1 MSNLKIIL
9 VGATGQMGK
18 TMIKLVDTLDDV
30 EIIYGVADADVQGL
44 NFPVAEELPKGK
56 MADVVIDFSAPKLLK
71 NILDYGVST
80 ATPLVLATTGY
91 SREDL
96 EQIDQAAK
104 SIPIIQTGNMSMG
117 INVMETLVKLSKDLE
132 GFDIEIIEKHH
143 KYKVDSPSGTA
154 KCFSMPQIEEEREPP
169 FSEGRA
175 GFYQGR
181 DSSEV
186 GFLNRAGNI
195 VGEHS
200 VIFAGN
206 DEIIEIKHT
215 ANSKM
220 IFANGAIR
228 GARFLISKNLDSI
241 ICTMSWSRKW
251 KIKIGILGYG
261 NLGKG
266 VGRGLRRNP
275 DMELVG
281 SLPEEIPRI

>member
-30 EIIYGVADADVQGL
+30 EIIYGIADADVQGL

-117 INVMETLVKLSKDLE
+117 INVMETLVEILSKDLE

-154 KCFSMPQIEEEREPP
+154 KMLFYAANRGRAESLH
-169 FSEGRA
+169 SLEGRA

-186 GFLNRAGNI
+186 GISSIRAGNI

-228 GARFLISKNLDSI
+228 GARFLIKQ
-241 ICTMSWSRKW
+241 KP
-251 KIKIGILGYG
+251 
-261 NLGKG
+261 
-266 VGRGLRRNP
+266 GLYNMH
-275 DMELVG
+275 DVLE
-281 SLPEEIPRI
+281 

>member
-1 MSNLKIIL
+1 MRNLKIIL

-18 TMIKLVDTLDDV
+18 TMVKLIETLDDV
-30 EIIYGVADADVQGL
+30 EIVYGVADADGTGL
-44 NFPVAEELPKGK
+44 NFPVGEKFPEGE
-56 MADVVIDFSAPKLLK
+56 MADVIIDFSTPKILK

-80 ATPLVLATTGY
+80 TTPLVLATTGY

-96 EQIDQAAK
+96 ELIAHAAK
-104 SIPIIQTGNMSMG
+104 SIPIIQTGNMSVG
-117 INVMETLVKLSKDLE
+117 INVMETLVEMLSKALD

-143 KYKVDSPSGTA
+143 KYKADSPSGTA
-154 KCFSMPQIEEEREPP
+154 KMLFNAANRGRTESLH
-169 FSEGRA
+169 SLEGRA
-175 GFYQGR
+175 GFYKGR

-186 GFLNRAGNI
+186 GISSIRGGNI

-228 GARFLISKNLDSI
+228 GARFLIKQNP
-241 ICTMSWSRKW
+241 
-251 KIKIGILGYG
+251 
-261 NLGKG
+261 
-266 VGRGLRRNP
+266 GLYNMH
-275 DMELVG
+275 DVLE
-281 SLPEEIPRI
+281 